1 MCSAR
6 GSVGD
11 RSGDGHRGRSH
22 GGGRRAPD
30 PRGPGDPLPRLPGD
44 IAIERR
50 AVRIFI
56 PIGTSI
62 LVSLILTVLLNLFL
76 RR

>member
-1 MCSAR
+1 MDLSGIGRMMVIVAVFVAAIGVLLILAGR
-6 GSVGD
+6 GI
-11 RSGDGHRGRSH
+11 
-22 GGGRRAPD
+22 
-30 PRGPGDPLPRLPGD
+30 LPRLPGD

-50 AVRIFI
+50 GVRIFI